1 MGTILTIT
9 HDLQNRRSSRKLH
22 PALRSLIEK
31 KVFTGGIIPDCFLQ
45 KDIPSC
51 VILIAK
57 SLESLKIRES
67 GGANK
72 GEIVG
77 YIQAIIGPYFVNG
90 TGDPWCMSTVQ
101 CIVAFIEDFFQVE
114 SPVPDT
120 ESVMNCYTNSR
131 KIVGLL
137 SEECEVGT
145 FFLFQNGSKWYGHAG
160 TVLEVLPSDK
170 MNTFEGNTGDK
181 SARDGDGAYFRM
193 RDQHKNGLLVTKGFL
208 RVYPENKI

>member
-1 MGTILTIT
+1 MEDKIFK
-9 HDLQNRRSSRKLH
+9 N
-22 PALRSLIEK
+22 
-31 KVFTGGIIPDCFLQ
+31 GIVPDCFI
-45 KDIPSC
+45 KRDIPSC
-51 VILIAK
+51 VVLISK
-57 SLESLKIRES
+57 TLESLKIREQ

-77 YIQAIIGPYFVNG
+77 YIQSIIGPYFVNG

-120 ESVMNCYTNSR
+120 ESVMNCFTNSR
-131 KIVGLL
+131 KIVGLI

-145 FFLFQNGSKWYGHAG
+145 FFLFQNGTKWYGHAG
-160 TVLEVLPSDK
+160 SVLEVLHQGK

-193 RDQHKNGLLVTKGFL
+193 RDQKKNGELVTKGFL